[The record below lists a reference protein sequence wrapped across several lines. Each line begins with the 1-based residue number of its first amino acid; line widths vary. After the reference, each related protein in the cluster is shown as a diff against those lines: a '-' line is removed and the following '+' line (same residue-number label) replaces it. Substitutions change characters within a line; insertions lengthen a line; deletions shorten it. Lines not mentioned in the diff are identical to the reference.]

1 MRCECGESTCTAR
14 RSRALPAPSRQRA
27 APGRMQAN
35 RPDSATWRPLVLL
48 RAAPQLAVA
57 CHNHLETCARHLRL
71 EQRCNNRKDLQLKAS
86 CQPCKHHST
95 RRKYE
100 PTHQWMPCG
109 TIAAPPQSV
118 EVATPPPACVEVA
131 ALWPTYSRIT
141 VVIHHPWR
149 ATGPSTGMGRDR
161 FSHEQRGAT
170 SSGVK
175 SANIH
180 ARALRRAALRHGE
193 ARLQIVTVTF

>member
-1 MRCECGESTCTAR
+1 MEASCLAASGATACC
-14 RSRALPAPSRQRA
+14 
-27 APGRMQAN
+27 
-35 RPDSATWRPLVLL
+35 PLF
-48 RAAPQLAVA
+48 
-57 CHNHLETCARHLRL
+57 HHLETCARHLRL

-118 EVATPPPACVEVA
+118 EVATPPPPCVEVA

-161 FSHEQRGAT
+161 FSHEHWGAKIAPT
-170 SSGVK
+170 SLAGEM
-175 SANIH
+175 ANRV
-180 ARALRRAALRHGE
+180 ARARGWGPFSFSYITLFGLTLYIASPHSTDGERFQLLRYRS
-193 ARLQIVTVTF
+193 

>member
-1 MRCECGESTCTAR
+1 MDAR
-14 RSRALPAPSRQRA
+14 DIRKFLAAPPAPLASRKSHPSVEKSHPAYGWQLLPASW
-27 APGRMQAN
+27 PGC
-35 RPDSATWRPLVLL
+35 L
-48 RAAPQLAVA
+48 
-57 CHNHLETCARHLRL
+57 
-71 EQRCNNRKDLQLKAS
+71 LKAWDH
-86 CQPCKHHST
+86 CKMTHRHGSGGLGFS

-118 EVATPPPACVEVA
+118 EVATPPPPCVEVA

-161 FSHEQRGAT
+161 FSHKQRGAKIAPT
-170 SSGVK
+170 S
-175 SANIH
+175 
-180 ARALRRAALRHGE
+180 
-193 ARLQIVTVTF
+193 

>member
-27 APGRMQAN
+27 APGRMRAN

-48 RAAPQLAVA
+48 RGAPQLAGPLF
-57 CHNHLETCARHLRL
+57 HHLETCARHLRL
-71 EQRCNNRKDLQLKAS
+71 EQRCNNRKDLLLKVS
-86 CQPCKHHST
+86 CQPCNHHSP

-100 PTHQWMPCG
+100 PTYQWMPCG

-118 EVATPPPACVEVA
+118 EVATPPPPCVEVA

-161 FSHEQRGAT
+161 FSHKQRGAKIAPT
-170 SSGVK
+170 SLAGN
-175 SANIH
+175 SANI
-180 ARALRRAALRHGE
+180 G
-193 ARLQIVTVTF
+193 VSGV